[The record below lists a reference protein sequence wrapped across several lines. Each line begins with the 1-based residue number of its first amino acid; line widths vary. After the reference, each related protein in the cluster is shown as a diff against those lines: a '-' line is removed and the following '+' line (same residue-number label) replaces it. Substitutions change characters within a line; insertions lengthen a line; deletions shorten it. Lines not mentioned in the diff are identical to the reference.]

1 MTETMAPANAPNHP
15 ASSEEPKHESRKPYA
30 TPSLSALGNVR
41 DLTRAGQASSNRDFG
56 GANMRKLL
64 PQIG

>member
-1 MTETMAPANAPNHP
+1 MTETTAPANVANLP
-15 ASSEEPKHESRKPYA
+15 ASSEKPTHQSGKPYA

-56 GANMRKLL
+56 GANMRKLV